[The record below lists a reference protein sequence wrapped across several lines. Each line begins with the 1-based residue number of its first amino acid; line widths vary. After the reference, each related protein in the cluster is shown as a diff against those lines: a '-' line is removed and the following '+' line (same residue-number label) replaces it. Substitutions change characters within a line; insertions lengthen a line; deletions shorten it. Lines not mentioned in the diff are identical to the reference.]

1 MSDYADKNEYGP
13 AEPKPF
19 CVLILIIINAL
30 IFLYTDWFPDGDSLI
45 DHGAIGYVE
54 VFQNHEYYRFLTS
67 MFLHADIDHIFNN
80 MLTLFFLGY
89 FVEKHLGHF
98 PFLFLY
104 FSSGILAGYTSIVY
118 NYTRNSTIT
127 SIGASGA
134 VFGIMGAMIC
144 VALMFRKK
152 DPRIAVNNIALMVF
166 VSVYAGYKTVG
177 VDNMAHVGGLLSGI
191 FLCWLVVGHLRRKG
205 VFS

>member
-1 MSDYADKNEYGP
+1 MSDYANEREHKSLHARP
-13 AEPKPF
+13 L
-19 CVLILIIINAL
+19 CVLLLIVINTL
-30 IFLYTDWFPDGDSLI
+30 IFLYTDWFPAGRELI
-45 DHGAIGYVE
+45 DNGALGYEE
-54 VFQNHEYYRFLTS
+54 VFQNHEYYRFISS

-98 PFLFLY
+98 PFVFLY
-104 FSSGILAGYTSIVY
+104 FSAGILAGYTSMVY
-118 NYTRNSTIT
+118 NYAQNSTIT

-144 VALMFRKK
+144 VALMFRKSESG
-152 DPRIAVNNIALMVF
+152 IAINNIALMVF
-166 VSVYAGYKTVG
+166 VSVYAGYKTSG
-177 VDNMAHVGGLLSGI
+177 VDYMAHIGGLVSGL
-191 FLCWLVVGHLRRKG
+191 FLCWLIVGHMRRKG